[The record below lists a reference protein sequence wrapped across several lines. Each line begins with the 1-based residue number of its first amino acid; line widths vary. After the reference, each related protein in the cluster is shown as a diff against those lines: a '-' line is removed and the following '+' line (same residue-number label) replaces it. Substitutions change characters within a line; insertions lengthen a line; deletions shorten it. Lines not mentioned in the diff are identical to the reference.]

1 MEYPIVDLP
10 VDVIAWTNVTEEILD
25 IYKQACR
32 LKACVFAL
40 CMEGS
45 LTVSINLMDVEIRK
59 DDLIVL
65 LPGAI
70 IQFYEQ
76 SEDVKICFIG
86 FSSHCMAGMNLI
98 KSMPDSYYRIMRSP
112 VLHLSAQVAGY
123 YRDFMALMTPISM
136 HEKGADQV
144 MAQKVLDLLLYTVSM
159 VLCQG
164 AQPVQTVKS
173 RKEDICHELIQL
185 VIENYTTQRK
195 AQFYAD
201 RMGISLQH
209 LSTTVKQITGRNVL
223 EIIANVVI
231 MDAKAKLKSTHMTV
245 QEIAYSLNFPNPS
258 FFGKYFKRHVGMS
271 PQEYREC

>member
-10 VDVIAWTNVTEEILD
+10 VDVIAWTSVTEDILN

-40 CMEGS
+40 CREGS
-45 LTVSINLMDVEIRK
+45 LSVSINLMDVELHK
-59 DDLIVL
+59 NDLVVL

-70 IQFYEQ
+70 IQFYGQ
-76 SEDVKICFIG
+76 SEDVEICFIG
-86 FSSHCMAGMNLI
+86 FSSHCMTGMNLI
-98 KSMPDSYYRIMRSP
+98 KSAPELYYRVMRNP

-123 YRDFMALMTPISM
+123 YRDFMALMTPISLQ
-136 HEKGADQV
+136 EQGADQV
-144 MAQKVLDLLLYTVSM
+144 MAQKVLDLLLYTVNLVYS
-159 VLCQG
+159 QTG
-164 AQPVQTVKS
+164 QPLQTAKN

-195 AQFYAD
+195 AQFYAE
-201 RMGISLQH
+201 RMGISLQY

-223 EIIANVVI
+223 DIIANVVI
-231 MDAKAKLKSTHMTV
+231 MDAKAKLKSTRMTV